1 MSENLSL
8 EDLIIAIKPLA
19 EKYHIQEVYI
29 FGSYARNEETENS
42 DVDLLVYGGE
52 KFKLTS
58 IFSFAEELRKILHRD
73 VDAFEIREINRT
85 SDFYRNIMRERIE
98 GFIFLSN
105 NGQEQSLR
113 TIQNGTKSFL
123 RLMRIS
129 ILTNLM
135 LMAR

>member
-85 SDFYRNIMRERIE
+85 SDFYRNIMRERI
-98 GFIFLSN
+98 
-105 NGQEQSLR
+105 R
-113 TIQNGTKSFL
+113 V
-123 RLMRIS
+123 
-129 ILTNLM
+129 
-135 LMAR
+135 A